1 MLDQSTSD
9 FAVLR
14 FAKFRTL
21 SALGAASAH
30 NTRTAKAGL
39 AHTTPPPDGRG
50 VLVLE
55 GQSDAVTAWK
65 DRADAVGLKKPRR
78 DAVLAIEAV
87 MSASPSWFDSATPEE
102 RDEWT
107 ERSLG
112 YARDTFGTDNIL
124 QASLHLDEKTP
135 HLHILAIPLEQKA
148 RAKAGRPRKGRK
160 PAKRAA
166 TLSWGLN
173 ARDIIGTPDKLRDH
187 QTNYAAALAD
197 LGLRRGRPKRATAAH
212 HKSAAQ
218 YRVEAAEDRAKA
230 AEKLASATDA
240 LEEASDTL
248 TTATAVS
255 RNTIERA
262 KSKERWAERT
272 QKRADARADAFSLG
286 LDAVEQGE
294 LVPRPTSKSLKR
306 IKVEKPVLPPQ
317 ESSAF
322 GAWTVGVRPYIKA
335 LWGYAKRLAGLAERE
350 RQLKEREAQLDQ
362 EAAALKRIAERE
374 AIREAAAAK
383 ERQDRPAYKDL
394 NTLSN
399 RLSRKKDK
407 SAEFAD
413 PPDRYSPSIDEMSRR
428 ERQRQRERER

>member
-1 MLDQSTSD
+1 MLDQRATSE
-9 FAVLR
+9 FVVLR

-50 VLVLE
+50 VLVLD
-55 GQSDAVTAWK
+55 GQSDAATAWK
-65 DRADAVGLKKPRR
+65 DRAAAVGLKKPRR

-87 MSASPSWFDSATPEE
+87 MSASPSWFDTATPEE

-107 ERSLG
+107 ERSLD
-112 YARDTFGTDNIL
+112 YARDIFGADNIL

-160 PAKRAA
+160 PSKRPA
-166 TLSWGLN
+166 TLTWGLN
-173 ARDIIGTPDKLRDH
+173 ARGIIGTPDKMREH
-187 QTNYAAALAD
+187 QTNYAAAMAD
-197 LGLRRGRPKRATAAH
+197 LGLRRGRPKRATATH

-218 YRVEAAEDRAKA
+218 YRDEAAKDRAEA
-230 AEKLASATDA
+230 AEKLAQAGDA

-248 TTATAVS
+248 ATATAVS

-262 KSKERWAERT
+262 KTKERWAERV
-272 QKRADARADAFSLG
+272 KKKADAHAEAFSLG

-294 LVPRPTSKSLKR
+294 LIPRPTSENLKR
-306 IKVEKPVLPPQ
+306 AKVEKPVLPPQ

-335 LWGYAKRLAGLAERE
+335 LWGYAKRLAGLVERE
-350 RQLKEREAQLDQ
+350 RQLDEREAQLDR

-374 AIREAAAAK
+374 AIREAAGTK
-383 ERQDRPAYKDL
+383 DGQKRPAFLDL
-394 NTLSN
+394 NTVAN
-399 RLSRKKDK
+399 RLHGK
-407 SAEFAD
+407 SETKPEFAD
-413 PPDRYSPSIDEMSRR
+413 HPDSYSPRLDIPPK
-428 ERQRQRERER
+428 RQRQRIRGR